1 MAEQQLH
8 TVTTFLSLSESL
20 ETNPEAYAQVLHPE
34 VEQIEYPNLLNKTIQ
49 RRSFEEILDNIRAG
63 RELLLNPH
71 FELQQAHAS
80 ASGEVIVEARWH
92 ATLANDIGPLVRG
105 QLLAAQF
112 CMVFELRDDK
122 IIQQRTYNCFDPF

>member
-8 TVTTFLSLSESL
+8 TITTFLSLSESL
-20 ETNPEAYAQVLHPE
+20 ETDPAAYAQVLHPE
-34 VEQIEYPNLLNKTIQ
+34 VEQIEYPNLLHKEIQ
-49 RRSFEEILDNIRAG
+49 RRSFTDILDNLRAG

-71 FELQQAHAS
+71 FELHRAHAC
-80 ASGEVIVEARWH
+80 GDGTMVVEAHWH

-105 QLLAAQF
+105 QVLAAQF
-112 CMVFELRDDK
+112 CMIFELKDGK